1 MPLDYY
7 LASVLDWTHSLGGWG
22 LIVVAAVYVLAC
34 LLLLPG
40 SILTLVTGFLFG
52 VPVGVLTASIGA
64 NFGACAAFFVGRTV
78 ARDRIARKIADN
90 PKFVAFDA
98 AVGKDGFRIVL
109 LLRLSLVF
117 PFNILN
123 YALGLTKVSFR
134 DYALA
139 TLIGMLP
146 ETLMLVY
153 LGSVAKSLAASV
165 TGQADSGTAGRV
177 FIWIGLAATIGVA
190 ILATRIAQRSLKA
203 AQTPRRDYCKATPRT
218 EPTLFG

>member
-1 MPLDYY
+1 MSLDYY

-22 LIVVAAVYVLAC
+22 VIVVAALYVLAC

-52 VPVGVLTASIGA
+52 VPMGTLAVSLGA
-64 NFGACAAFFVGRTV
+64 NLGACAAFLVGRT
-78 ARDRIARKIADN
+78 IARNWIVGKISGN
-90 PKFVAFDA
+90 PKFVALDE
-98 AVGKDGFRIVL
+98 AVAKEAFKIVL
-109 LLRLSLVF
+109 LLRLSPVF

-146 ETLMLVY
+146 ESLMLVY
-153 LGSVAKSLAASV
+153 IGSAATSCAAAA
-165 TGQADSGTAGRV
+165 TGHAERGPTGHV
-177 FIWIGLAATIGVA
+177 FFWTGLAATICMAV
-190 ILATRIAQRSLKA
+190 LATRIAQRSLKT
-203 AQTPRRDYCKATPRT
+203 AQAPARD
-218 EPTLFG
+218 L